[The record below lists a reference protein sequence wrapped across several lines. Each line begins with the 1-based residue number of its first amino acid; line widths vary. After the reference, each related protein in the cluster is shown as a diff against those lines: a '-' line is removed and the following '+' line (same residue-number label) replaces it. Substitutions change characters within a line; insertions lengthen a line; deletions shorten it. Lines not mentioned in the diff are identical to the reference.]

1 MQIASLVLGIV
12 GLMFSWIPLFGLVP
26 PLIGLML
33 GIVGV
38 RDAKEKQ
45 ESVGLGVA
53 GSILSLI
60 SLLMGVAILL
70 FVILVGSTDESTVT
84 STDSGQS
91 SSAPADAVVIDGAL
105 SFTTTSFGCVAATAD
120 QATCTLEFT
129 AAASTST
136 PAEVLLS
143 HEYQSLL
150 GQEPVDLT
158 DPAIDPAT
166 TAISSQNLT
175 YTPKVG
181 AGTCLLEFLPAG
193 GSRTCTAVYD
203 VPLTAELQQIKYQA
217 EAFSAGRIVS
227 LPLFDWPPSEDSA
240 PTEPAT
246 N

>member
-12 GLMFSWIPLFGLVP
+12 GLMFSWVPLFGLVP
-26 PLIGLML
+26 PLIGLIL

-53 GSILSLI
+53 GSALSLVA
-60 SLLMGVAILL
+60 LLVGVVILLL
-70 FVILVGSTDESTVT
+70 FVFGGSTDESTVT
-84 STDSGQS
+84 STDPGQS

-105 SFTTTSFGCVAATAD
+105 SFTTTSFGCVAATAN

-129 AAASTST
+129 ATASTST
-136 PAEVLLS
+136 PTEVLLS

-158 DPAIDPAT
+158 DADIDPA
-166 TAISSQNLT
+166 APVISSQNLT
-175 YTPKVG
+175 YTPKAGV
-181 AGTCLLEFLPAG
+181 GTCLLEFLPAG
-193 GSRTCTAVYD
+193 DSRTCTAVYD

-217 EAFSAGRIVS
+217 EAFSAGRVVS
-227 LPLFDWPPSEDSA
+227 LPPFDWPPSEDST